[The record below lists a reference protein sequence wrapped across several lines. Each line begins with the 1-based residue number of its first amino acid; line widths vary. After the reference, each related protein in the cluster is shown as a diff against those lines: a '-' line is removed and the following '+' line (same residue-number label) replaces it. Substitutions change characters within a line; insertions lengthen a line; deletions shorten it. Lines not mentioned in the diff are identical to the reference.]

1 MGIQMLA
8 LPLGDGTENKIFS
21 SYTLSEDYCKIVEPA
36 GRPFEELVK
45 KKLRSQQD
53 VPNFLGDD
61 DDEEDLKIEE
71 ETIEY
76 WWEKQSK
83 EKSEK
88 DNKLFTSKDDNYYA
102 ILGLEELF
110 VNATESDIRKAY
122 KRVALIYHPDK
133 NKDNIS
139 ENVDINEGKEKKEE
153 KKTMSEEEN
162 CTNITEKV
170 LTEYEKKQLDINNKW
185 LKIKDAYD
193 TLLDPDKRKKYD
205 STFEFDETIP
215 EDEKVG
221 EKDFFLNYGP
231 VFVKNSI
238 WSKKKPIPKIGDMDT
253 PIEKVKR
260 FYKFWYNFTSWRDS
274 TTEGEYNLEEA
285 GSRYEKR
292 AMAAENKKMKASRVK
307 EEKNRLN
314 TLTSL
319 AYKYDPRVIAEEEKL
334 KLAREKEKMA
344 LIAFKEKERLEK
356 EKKIEEYKRQ
366 QEELKKKEK
375 ENLAKEK
382 EELIKNIVNLGE
394 TLQLNLSPDDIF
406 NIQLN
411 ANIENMKSL
420 IEENS
425 KLESNTEKINNY
437 K

>member
-1 MGIQMLA
+1 MG
-8 LPLGDGTENKIFS
+8 
-21 SYTLSEDYCKIVEPA
+21 
-36 GRPFEELVK
+36 K

-139 ENVDINEGKEKKEE
+139 LEQEDKTTENVDINEGKEKKEE

-221 EKDFFLNYGP
+221 EK
-231 VFVKNSI
+231 
-238 WSKKKPIPKIGDMDT
+238 
-253 PIEKVKR
+253 VKR
-260 FYKFWYNFTSWRDS
+260 FYKFWYNFTSWRDF
-274 TTEGEYNLEEA
+274 TTEGEYNLEES

-292 AMAAENKKMKASRVK
+292 AMAENKKMKASRVK
-307 EEKNRLN
+307 EEK
-314 TLTSL
+314 
-319 AYKYDPRVIAEEEKL
+319 
-334 KLAREKEKMA
+334 
-344 LIAFKEKERLEK
+344 
-356 EKKIEEYKRQ
+356 
-366 QEELKKKEK
+366 
-375 ENLAKEK
+375 
-382 EELIKNIVNLGE
+382 
-394 TLQLNLSPDDIF
+394 
-406 NIQLN
+406 
-411 ANIENMKSL
+411 
-420 IEENS
+420 
-425 KLESNTEKINNY
+425 
-437 K
+437 